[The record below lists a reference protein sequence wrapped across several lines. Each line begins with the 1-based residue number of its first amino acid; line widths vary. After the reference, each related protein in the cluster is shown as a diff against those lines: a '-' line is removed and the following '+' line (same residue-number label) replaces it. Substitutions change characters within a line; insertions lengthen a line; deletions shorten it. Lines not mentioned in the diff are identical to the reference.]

1 MDQAGDCARKC
12 PYSGRQRW
20 GGARGCHDAVPCH
33 CVPLWAIVCHCGP
46 CCAVLSYAIVSHAMR
61 SHCCATAV
69 PLCAT
74 VGRALPC
81 HCCTTMSHCVP
92 SWTMPHCPI
101 VCHHVPCHCCAILC
115 HAVPYHGV
123 QLPAIHQCPSVR
135 SPFCEHSTLSPGVP
149 SLPSATTE
157 PGLLPLPSCCW
168 VYLWLEPDFVSIL
181 CISVISLVSD
191 LSHSAE
197 DVLVTKPYKHYLL
210 LYFSQNK
217 HYSNL
222 FINHFSNSK
231 ETSVQICN

>member
-1 MDQAGDCARKC
+1 MPCKAI
-12 PYSGRQRW
+12 
-20 GGARGCHDAVPCH
+20 AVLLLSH
-33 CVPLWAIVCHCGP
+33 CVPLWAVP
-46 CCAVLSYAIVSHAMR
+46 CR
-61 SHCCATAV
+61 ATAV
-69 PLCAT
+69 PPCPI
-74 VGRALPC
+74 VCHHGPC
-81 HCCTTMSHCVP
+81 HAA
-92 SWTMPHCPI
+92 PI

-123 QLPAIHQCPSVR
+123 QLPAIHPCPSVR

-149 SLPSATTE
+149 SLPSSTTE
-157 PGLLPLPSCCW
+157 PGLLPLPSCSW